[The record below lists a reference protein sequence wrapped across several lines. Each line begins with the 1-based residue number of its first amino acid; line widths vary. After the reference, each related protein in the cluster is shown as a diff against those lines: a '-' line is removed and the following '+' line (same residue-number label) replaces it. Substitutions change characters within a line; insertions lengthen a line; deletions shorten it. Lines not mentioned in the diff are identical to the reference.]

1 MNVHQHQHQLSL
13 GVRKPVFQSEMIAG
27 FECGLV
33 HGGRHD
39 LLATTRHT
47 PAEQMHPHLRIVVE
61 HGMTTVRDGLVPGH
75 HVTDRLRAARAA
87 GVQGVWELSHYH
99 RNLDPVRC
107 AKIVAQAALTVSGD
121 ERLWLC
127 PVNEPSLYPLLAGMP
142 RHEAIDMAVTMART
156 ARDHHPDV
164 GILTNDPI
172 AGVGDR
178 QFEATDAIVS
188 AIDVDVIGVNYYPH
202 TARTALSK
210 VLIKTWRRYR
220 KPIMVSETSWHD
232 GHPVHHRRHPG
243 FHKGAWLRHILE
255 QIDVARMHGAEIVGV
270 CWYPIIDC
278 PPWHSPRSR
287 HRWSHGLIRSDLS
300 LDPALSAEL
309 RRLQLPE
316 AA

>member
-1 MNVHQHQHQLSL
+1 MDVYQQQL
-13 GVRKPVFQSEMIAG
+13 GFGMRKPIFRSEMIAG

-47 PAEQMHPHLRIVVE
+47 AAERMHAHFEIVAG
-61 HGMTTVRDGLVPGH
+61 HGMVTVRDGLVPGH
-75 HVTDRLRAARAA
+75 HVIERLKAARAA
-87 GVQGVWELSHYH
+87 GVQGIWDLSHYH

-107 AKIVAQAALTVSGD
+107 ARIVAEASMTVSAD

-156 ARDHHPDV
+156 ARDHHPNV

-172 AGVGDR
+172 TGVGDR
-178 QFEATDAIVS
+178 QFAATDAIVS
-188 AIDVDVIGVNYYPH
+188 AVEVDVIGVNYYPH
-202 TARTALSK
+202 TARTILSK
-210 VLIKTWRRYR
+210 VLLKTWRRYR

-232 GHPVHHRRHPG
+232 GHPVHHSRYPG
-243 FHKGAWLRHILE
+243 FHKGAWLRHVLD
-255 QIDVARMHGAEIVGV
+255 QVDVARMHGADIVGV

-278 PPWHSPRSR
+278 PPWNSPRSGR
-287 HRWSHGLIRSDLS
+287 RWSHGLIRSDLS
-300 LDPALSAEL
+300 VDMALSIEL
-309 RRLQLPE
+309 GRLQLSE

>member
-1 MNVHQHQHQLSL
+1 MDLYQQQL
-13 GVRKPVFQSEMIAG
+13 GFQVRKPIFRSEMIAG

-39 LLATTRHT
+39 LLSTTRHIA
-47 PAEQMHPHLRIVVE
+47 AERMGAHFRIVAE

-75 HVTDRLRAARAA
+75 HVLGRLNAARAS
-87 GVQGVWELSHYH
+87 GVQGIWDLSHYH

-107 AKIVAQAALTVSGD
+107 ARIVAEASLAVSGD

-142 RHEAIDMAVTMART
+142 RHDAIEMAITMART
-156 ARDHHPDV
+156 ARDHHPNV

-172 AGVGDR
+172 TGVGER
-178 QFEATDAIVS
+178 QFDATDAIVS
-188 AIDVDVIGVNYYPH
+188 AVDVDVIGVNYYPH
-202 TARTALSK
+202 TARTILSK
-210 VLIKTWRRYR
+210 VLLKTWRRYR

-232 GHPVHHRRHPG
+232 GHPVHHRRHPS
-243 FHKGAWLRHILE
+243 FNKGAWLRYVLDQVDI
-255 QIDVARMHGAEIVGV
+255 ARMHGADIVGV
-270 CWYPIIDC
+270 CWYPVIDC
-278 PPWHSPRSR
+278 PPWDSPRSH

-300 LDPALSAEL
+300 VDTALSVEL
-309 RRLQLPE
+309 GRLQLHK